1 MTRLQVDNLSVR
13 FAGAERAAV
22 DDLSFAI
29 EAGESVALTGLSG
42 SGKTQTGLAILGL
55 SPPAAT
61 VSGRIRYG
69 DVDIVGASPKA
80 LRGLR
85 ARRLAMV
92 FQDPAAALNPHRRV
106 GAQLTRI
113 LETHGLASGK
123 DSRERMLAM
132 LERVGLPDPRR
143 QARAYPH
150 ELSGG
155 MRQRVMIASALIAEP
170 ELVIADEPT
179 TALDS
184 TVQAQILR
192 LLDRLI
198 ADAGCSLLLITHD
211 FGVIARAAD
220 RLLVLDHGKL
230 VDDGPCDSLLVEPQH
245 AATRRLLEAT
255 TAPLQRSTPGD
266 QVTLAADD
274 VEVRY
279 VQRMPGRVLRRCVA
293 TAVQPTSL
301 AVRRGETLALVGE
314 SGSGKT
320 SLARAICGL
329 VKASGGRFSLLGDSL
344 PAALSVR
351 PNDTLAQLQMVFQ
364 DPPQS
369 LDPAMRVRDVIAEPL
384 TSLLGPV
391 TTDERDS
398 RIRSI
403 VARVGLEEALLARRP
418 TALSGG
424 QAQRVALARAL
435 IVEPAL
441 LVADEAVSALD
452 APVRHQILEC
462 LAAEQRDR
470 GLAVLFISHDLGVV
484 LKLSHRVAVMY
495 AGEIVE
501 LGDTDRLF
509 ADPQH
514 EHTRALIAAALSPDP
529 AQRLRRPQAGLRG

>member
-1 MTRLQVDNLSVR
+1 MSRLQVDKLSVR
-13 FAGAERAAV
+13 FRNAEHAAV
-22 DDLSFAI
+22 DDLSFSI
-29 EAGESVALTGLSG
+29 EPGESVALTGLSG

-69 DVDIVGASPKA
+69 DVDIVGASSQT

-85 ARRLAMV
+85 ARRIGMV
-92 FQDPAAALNPHRRV
+92 FQDPSAALNPHRRV
-106 GAQLTRI
+106 GAQLQRI
-113 LETHGLASGK
+113 LETHGLANGAEG
-123 DSRERMLAM
+123 RERVLAM
-132 LERVGLPDPRR
+132 LERVGLPNPVR
-143 QARAYPH
+143 QAKAYPH

-184 TVQAQILR
+184 TVQAQILT

-220 RLLVLDHGKL
+220 RLLVLNDGKL
-230 VDDGPCDSLLVEPQH
+230 VEDGPCRSLLVDPQH
-245 AATRRLLEAT
+245 PATQNLLQAT
-255 TAPLQRSTPGD
+255 TAPLELSVP
-266 QVTLAADD
+266 DD
-274 VEVRY
+274 PLVLDVDKLEVRY
-279 VQRMPGRVLRRCVA
+279 QSRMPGRVFRRRVE
-293 TAVQPTSL
+293 TAVKPTSL
-301 AVRRGETLALVGE
+301 HVRRGETLAIVGE

-329 VKASGGRFSLLGDSL
+329 VRARGGRCSLLGKPL
-344 PAALSVR
+344 PAALSAR
-351 PNDTLAQLQMVFQ
+351 AKSHLAELQMVFQ

-369 LDPAMRVRDVIAEPL
+369 LDPVMRVRDVIAEPL
-384 TSLLGPV
+384 RSLQGSLS
-391 TTDERDS
+391 TDEQDARV
-398 RIRSI
+398 RSM
-403 VARVGLEEALLARRP
+403 AERVGLEEGLLARRP
-418 TALSGG
+418 AALSGG

-452 APVRHQILEC
+452 APVRHQILQC
-462 LAAEQRDR
+462 LALEQRER
-470 GLAVLFISHDLGVV
+470 GLAVLFISHELGVV
-484 LKLSHRVAVMY
+484 RKLSHRVAVMY
-495 AGEIVE
+495 AGELVE
-501 LGDTDRLF
+501 LGETDALF

-514 EHTRALIAAALSPDP
+514 EHTRALIAAALTPDP
-529 AQRLRRPQAGLRG
+529 EQRLRSAST